1 MLAAR
6 RRADGRQEKRYI
18 PMASSSPK
26 LQGPKPWPIP
36 PGELQEA
43 VRRRAQ
49 QIYEASGGIAGR
61 DADNWRQAEA
71 EISREYAE
79 RFARKPAIVVKVEG
93 VRYVGEYSPA
103 LSDGYAPGEWGRG
116 DAVSVRF
123 QGDKM
128 YARRPNGKELETRIV
143 RSVG

>member
-1 MLAAR
+1 
-6 RRADGRQEKRYI
+6 
-18 PMASSSPK
+18 MASAVPK
-26 LQGPKPWPIP
+26 SQSPKPWPIP
-36 PGELQEA
+36 PSELQEA

-49 QIYEASGGIAGR
+49 EIYEASGRIAGR
-61 DADNWRQAEA
+61 DAENWRQAEA

-93 VRYVGEYSPA
+93 VRYVGEYSPVM
-103 LSDGYAPGEWGRG
+103 SDGYAPGEWGPG
-116 DAVSVRF
+116 EPVSVRF

-143 RSVG
+143 RSAG